1 MSQPLFGNADNNIVV
16 AINNCHSPFMDNA
29 ILVITDFWFFVG
41 VVCCI
46 IAYSIWKD
54 KFSKT
59 ILFCAL
65 LIVAVGCTDYLCAS
79 IIRPAVQQLRPTN
92 PDNPVSAML
101 HIVHGYIGG
110 KYGFPSC
117 HAANS
122 FAIAVFTSLWF
133 RKDWITAILIAWSLL
148 ECYSRLYLGIHYL
161 SDIAFG
167 GAIGSLIAYIIYRLL
182 TYIIHRLSIYH

>member
-41 VVCCI
+41 VVGCI

-54 KFSKT
+54 TFPKT

-110 KYGFPSC
+110 KYGLPSC

-122 FAIAVFTSLWF
+122 FAIAVFTTLWF
-133 RKDWITAILIAWSLL
+133 RRKWIAAILIAWALS
-148 ECYSRLYLGIHYL
+148 ECYTRLYLGVHYP
-161 SDIAFG
+161 SDIVFG
-167 GAIGSLIAYIIYRLL
+167 MAIGSLMASIIY
-182 TYIIHRLSIYH
+182 ILSKRIYHEILLS

>member
-16 AINNCHSPFMDNA
+16 AINNCHSTFMDNA

-54 KFSKT
+54 KFPKT

-122 FAIAVFTSLWF
+122 FAIAVFTTLWF
-133 RKDWITAILIAWSLL
+133 RRKWLAVLLIGWALL
-148 ECYSRLYLGIHYL
+148 ECYTRLCLGVHYP
-161 SDIAFG
+161 SDIVFG
-167 GAIGSLIAYIIYRLL
+167 MAIGSLMACIIY
-182 TYIIHRLSIYH
+182 ILSKIIYHEILLS

>member
-54 KFSKT
+54 KFPKT

-122 FAIAVFTSLWF
+122 FAIAVFSVLWF
-133 RKDWITAILIAWSLL
+133 RRKWDGGRIG
-148 ECYSRLYLGIHYL
+148 RLG
-161 SDIAFG
+161 F
-167 GAIGSLIAYIIYRLL
+167 IGMLHTFISWR
-182 TYIIHRLSIYH
+182 TLSIRYSFWNGNRKSDSIYCL